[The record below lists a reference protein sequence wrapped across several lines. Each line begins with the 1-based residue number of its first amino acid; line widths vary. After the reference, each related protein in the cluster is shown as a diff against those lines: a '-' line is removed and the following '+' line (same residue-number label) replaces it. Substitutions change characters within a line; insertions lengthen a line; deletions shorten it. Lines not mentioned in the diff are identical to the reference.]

1 MKKLVAVL
9 AVSTTFAAA
18 TPVSAHH
25 SFAMFDS
32 SKEQV
37 IRGTVKEFQWTNPHI
52 WIQVAVRDRNGRE
65 VVWSVEGS
73 SPNSLR
79 RQGWSSTTFKPGDNV
94 SITINP
100 LKNGDP
106 GGSFVRAVMPDGS
119 NFGRPQIA
127 PRGT

>member
-1 MKKLVAVL
+1 MKRMLSVL
-9 AVSTTFAAA
+9 AVSVALA
-18 TPVSAHH
+18 TSAPASAHH

-32 SKEQV
+32 SREST
-37 IRGTVKEFQWTNPHI
+37 IRGTIKEFQWTNPHV
-52 WIQVAVRDRNGRE
+52 WIQVSVPGANGRE
-65 VVWSVEGS
+65 VVWSIEGS

-79 RQGWSSTTFKPGDNV
+79 RQGWSSSTFKPGDRV
-94 SITINP
+94 TITMNP

-127 PRGT
+127 NAR

>member
-1 MKKLVAVL
+1 MLSVL
-9 AVSTTFAAA
+9 AVSVALA
-18 TPVSAHH
+18 TSAPASAHH

-32 SKEQV
+32 SREST
-37 IRGTVKEFQWTNPHI
+37 IRGTIKEFQWTNPHV
-52 WIQVAVRDRNGRE
+52 WIQVSVPGANGRE
-65 VVWSVEGS
+65 VVWSIEGS

-79 RQGWSSTTFKPGDNV
+79 RQGWSSSTFKPGDRV
-94 SITINP
+94 TITMNP

-127 PRGT
+127 NAR